1 MIALQTIRNSTDQ
14 IRQSCRDRGVEA
26 PIDLII
32 DLDIERNPILNKVEQ
47 MRAARNTAGKAI
59 GTAETEKER
68 QILIAEQRQVSGELD
83 ELEKKL
89 NNLETQISTLLL
101 DSNKQSA
108 CIFSNKFCLVKSD
121 GGSFSNFSAITPTD
135 FTLSTNCFTLCI
147 SYFC

>member
-14 IRQSCRDRGVEA
+14 VRQSCRDRGVEA

-83 ELEKKL
+83 ELEKDISITRHE
-89 NNLETQISTLLL
+89 NNIIENGKQENGK
-101 DSNKQSA
+101 SNKHP
-108 CIFSNKFCLVKSD
+108 FY
-121 GGSFSNFSAITPTD
+121 
-135 FTLSTNCFTLCI
+135 STNTEL
-147 SYFC
+147 